1 MDLSALKTGMKGIIK
16 EISGRDD
23 LALQLLEMGF
33 VPGCE
38 VAVVSRGPFNGPLA
52 VAVRGAR
59 IALRHGEAKRIKI

>member
-1 MDLSALKTGMKGIIK
+1 MDVTVLETGMKGIIR

-38 VAVVSRGPFNGPLA
+38 VGVVSRGPFNGPLA
-52 VAVRGAR
+52 VTVRGAR
-59 IALRHGEAKRIKI
+59 IALRSDEAKRIKV